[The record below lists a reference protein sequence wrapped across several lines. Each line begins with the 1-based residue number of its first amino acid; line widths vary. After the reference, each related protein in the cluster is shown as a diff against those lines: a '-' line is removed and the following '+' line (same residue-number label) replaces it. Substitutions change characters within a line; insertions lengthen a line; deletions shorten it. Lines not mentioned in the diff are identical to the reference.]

1 MKKLLTALVLSA
13 VLASCGAA
21 LAAENYAYKQ
31 DNNPLQFYEDY
42 AFKPGAQLQI
52 YVMGHP
58 DISSPVDNSDSSYV
72 VRPDGKLDFPLIGT
86 VQAVG
91 KTVDEFKQELAER
104 LSEFIIDPKITIN
117 VTHWGSTR
125 VFVLGQIHHQ
135 GIFSLSRSHRVLDA
149 LSAAGGFI
157 GKTAKKRV
165 ILIRNGREDNI
176 QELNFNAFLKKGDIT
191 QNPILN
197 EGDCIYLTSNHKLSF
212 GSIFSLVTGA
222 ISTWNNID
230 EINDR

>member
-13 VLASCGAA
+13 VLACCSTV
-21 LAAENYAYKQ
+21 LAAEDYAYKQ
-31 DNNPLQFYEDY
+31 DTPPQLYEDY

-117 VTHWGSTR
+117 VTNWGSTR
-125 VFVLGQIHHQ
+125 VYVLGEIRRQ
-135 GIFSLSRSHRVLDA
+135 GIVSLHRSHRVLDA
-149 LSAAGGFI
+149 LSAAGGFVR
-157 GKTAKKRV
+157 KTAKKRI
-165 ILIRNGREDNI
+165 ILIRNGKEGNI
-176 QELNFNAFLKKGDIT
+176 KELNINNFLRKGDVS
-191 QNPILN
+191 QNVVLH
-197 EGDCIYLTSNHKLSF
+197 EGDCLYLTSNHKLSL
-212 GSIFSLVTGA
+212 GSIFSLVTSAIGA
-222 ISTWNNID
+222 WNDVD
-230 EINDR
+230 EVNDR